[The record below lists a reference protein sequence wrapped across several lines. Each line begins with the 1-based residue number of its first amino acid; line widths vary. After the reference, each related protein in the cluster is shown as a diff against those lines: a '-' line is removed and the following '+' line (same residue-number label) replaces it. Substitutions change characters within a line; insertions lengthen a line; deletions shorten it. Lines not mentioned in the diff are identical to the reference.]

1 MGYPTRIDTGN
12 RNPLERLC
20 FMAVFTSR
28 IATNSAAFAQ
38 NRTDMLA
45 LVERLRQV
53 EARAVEASNR
63 RKATFDKRGQLTPHE
78 RLQRLLDPGMPFLR
92 LHNLTNYLLEDPDPE
107 TSLAGGSVILGIGF
121 VSGVRCMIWG
131 DDSGI
136 RAGAGTMGGLR
147 ASLNIQEMA
156 LKFGLPVVHMVESAG
171 ANLME
176 YEVEWWANAGRMYC
190 NFARLSAAGIPVISV
205 LHGPSTAGGAYM
217 PGMSDYVIGIK
228 NNGMA
233 ALGGAALVKAATGE
247 EADERELGGTEMHAS
262 VSGVIEY
269 LAEDDAQGLS
279 MARDVVRRL
288 DWNAKAT
295 APKRR
300 PFNPPKLATDDIAGV
315 VPTDYTVPYDVRE
328 VVARIV
334 DGSDF
339 DDFKPR
345 FGPSTVCMHAD
356 IMGFACGIIGNNGP
370 IDTQGANKAG
380 QFFQLCDQANI
391 PIIFL
396 NNTTGFM
403 VGKEYEQAGMVK
415 HGSKMIQ
422 AVANVRVPKITLYIG
437 ASFGAGNYAMGG
449 FAYNPDMLFSWPN
462 ATTGVMAGQSAAK
475 TMTTVAEVRAERTG
489 KAISQA
495 ELDAQEATIRE
506 IFDRQEDAFYTS
518 GRCLDH
524 GVIDP
529 RDTRKVLGFAL
540 ETVLEAQTRKLQ
552 PNAFGVARL

>member
-1 MGYPTRIDTGN
+1 
-12 RNPLERLC
+12 
-20 FMAVFTSR
+20 MAVFKSR
-28 IATNSAAFAQ
+28 IATNTPAFAQ
-38 NRTDMLA
+38 NREDMLA
-45 LVERLRQV
+45 LIDRLRSI
-53 EARAVEASNR
+53 EARAVEASNKR
-63 RKATFDKRGQLTPHE
+63 RATFEKRGQLPPLE

-92 LHNLTNYLLEDPDPE
+92 LHSLANFCLEDPDPE
-107 TSLAGGSVILGIGF
+107 TSLPGGSVILGIGF
-121 VSGVRCMIWG
+121 IAGVRCMIWG

-136 RAGAGTMGGLR
+136 RAGAGTMGGLK

-156 LKFGLPVVHMVESAG
+156 LKLRLPVVHMVESAG
-171 ANLME
+171 ANLMD
-176 YEVEWWANAGRMYC
+176 YQVEWWSQAGRMYY
-190 NFARLSAAGIPVISV
+190 NFARLSAAGVPVISV

-217 PGMSDYVIGIK
+217 PGMSDYVIGVK

-269 LAEDDAQGLS
+269 LAEDDAQGLR
-279 MARDVVRRL
+279 MARDVVHRL
-288 DWNAKAT
+288 NWNANAT
-295 APKRR
+295 APERR
-300 PFNPPKLATDDIAGV
+300 PFKPPRYDINEIAGV

-328 VVARIV
+328 VVARLV
-334 DGSDF
+334 DDSDF

-345 FGPSTVCMHAD
+345 FGSSTVCMHAD
-356 IMGFACGIIGNNGP
+356 IMGRACGIIGNNGP

-380 QFFQLCDQANI
+380 QFFQLCDQANL

-422 AVANVRVPKITLYIG
+422 AVSNVRVPKITLYIG

-449 FAYNPDMLFSWPN
+449 ISYNPDMLFSWPN
-462 ATTGVMAGQSAAK
+462 ATTGVMAGQSAAR
-475 TMTTVAEVRAERTG
+475 TMSTVAEVRAARTG
-489 KAISQA
+489 QPVSQQD
-495 ELDAQEATIRE
+495 LDAQEAKIRGL
-506 IFDRQEDAFYTS
+506 FTAQEDAFYTS

-529 RDTRKVLGFAL
+529 RDSRKVLGFAL
-540 ETVLEAQTRKLQ
+540 DTVLEARHRTLH

>member
-1 MGYPTRIDTGN
+1 
-12 RNPLERLC
+12 
-20 FMAVFTSR
+20 MAVFTSR
-28 IATNSAAFAQ
+28 ITPNDAAFKQ
-38 NRTDMLA
+38 NRSEMLA
-45 LVERLRQV
+45 LVERLRSV

-63 RKATFDKRGQLTPHE
+63 RRPTFEKRGQLPPHE

-92 LHNLTNYLLEDPDPE
+92 LHSLANYLWEDPDPE
-107 TSLAGGSVILGIGF
+107 TSLPGGSVILGIGF
-121 VSGVRCMIWG
+121 IAGVRCMIWG

-136 RAGAGTMGGLR
+136 RAGAGTTGGLR
-147 ASLNIQEMA
+147 ACLNIQEMA
-156 LKFGLPVVHMVESAG
+156 LKLRMPVVHMVESAG
-171 ANLME
+171 ANLMD
-176 YEVEWWANAGRMYC
+176 YQVEWWAYAGRMYY
-190 NFARLSAAGIPVISV
+190 NLARLSAAGIPVISV

-233 ALGGAALVKAATGE
+233 ALGGAALVQAATGE
-247 EADERELGGTEMHAS
+247 ESDDRELGGTEMHAS

-269 LAEDDAQGLS
+269 LAEDDAHGLN
-279 MARDVVRRL
+279 MARDVVHRL
-288 DWNAKAT
+288 NWNADAS
-295 APKRR
+295 APTRR
-300 PFNPPKLATDDIAGV
+300 PFLPPRYAPDELAGV
-315 VPTDYTVPYDVRE
+315 VPIDYTAPYDVRE

-334 DGSDF
+334 DDSNF
-339 DDFKPR
+339 EDFKPR
-345 FGPSTVCMHAD
+345 FGASTVCMQAD
-356 IMGFACGIIGNNGP
+356 IMGRACGIIGNNGP

-380 QFFQLCDQANI
+380 QFFQLCDQANL

-422 AVANVRVPKITLYIG
+422 AVSNVRVPKITLYIG

-449 FAYNPDMLFSWPN
+449 ISYAPDLLFSWPN
-462 ATTGVMAGQSAAK
+462 ATTGVMAGQSAAR
-475 TMTTVAEVRAERTG
+475 TMSTVAKVRAERTG
-489 KAISQA
+489 KTI
-495 ELDAQEATIRE
+495 EQEAIDE
-506 IFDRQEDAFYTS
+506 QEAKIEALFSRQEDVYFTS

-529 RDTRKVLGFAL
+529 RDTRRVLGFAL
-540 ETVLEAQTRKLQ
+540 DTVLESRQRDLQ